1 MPWLCLVSIVPA
13 CETAVQHRHWSTL
26 SALQFDCMSC
36 HSSSLPQVALL
47 PMLSLP
53 VGLPFALSFQVAAA
67 PPPLS
72 LELLESLASVLFLPA
87 QSKQTNPT
95 QKEEVEEFPVSM
107 TWDVH

>member
-13 CETAVQHRHWSTL
+13 CETAVQHRHWSTP
-26 SALQFDCMSC
+26 SALQFDCTSC
-36 HSSSLPQVALL
+36 HSSFLPQVALL
-47 PMLSLP
+47 PMLTLP

-67 PPPLS
+67 PPPPS
-72 LELLESLASVLFLPA
+72 LELLESLASVLLLPA
-87 QSKQTNPT
+87 QNKQTNPT